1 MVTLAEKLA
10 KASFL
15 MIKNSSRHYQYTTNS
30 FVVLILSLAFTSC
43 LNLRPLPRYTHS
55 ISTSTVEELKH
66 RVHNR
71 PERLGKVVK
80 SYLGVP
86 YKWGGVTREGMDCSA
101 FVRATFRK
109 TYGIELPRTSKQM
122 FQLGEKISKETNLKP
137 GDLVFFKNT
146 YSGNGISHV
155 GIYLGRGEFA
165 HASSSR
171 GVTITPMSNPYFVK
185 RYAGSKR
192 VLGI

>member
-1 MVTLAEKLA
+1 MN
-10 KASFL
+10 
-15 MIKNSSRHYQYTTNS
+15 KNSNRHSQCKIIS
-30 FVVLILSLAFTSC
+30 FTFIFYLAFTGC

-55 ISTSTVEELKH
+55 SSTAIVEELKH
-66 RVHNR
+66 RVHNGHK
-71 PERLGKVVK
+71 RLEEVVR

-122 FQLGEKISKETNLKP
+122 YQLGDKVGKEKNLKP

-192 VLGI
+192 VAGT

>member
-1 MVTLAEKLA
+1 MGTLAEKLA

-15 MIKNSSRHYQYTTNS
+15 MNKNSNRRSECKIIS
-30 FVVLILSLAFTSC
+30 FTFIFYFAFTGC

-55 ISTSTVEELKH
+55 SSTAIVEELKH
-66 RVHNR
+66 RVHNGHK
-71 PERLGKVVK
+71 RLEEVVR

-122 FQLGEKISKETNLKP
+122 FQLGDKVGKEKNLKP

-192 VLGI
+192 VAGT